1 MRDDVDDG
9 RGTACSERTPRGGP
23 PDFLPKRTGNRRIA
37 PQCVVTLPRGS
48 TGGLMRVLVA
58 ALSAAVLFI
67 ALAAAAQADVEP
79 YGTNDAGGFHDVL
92 PPGTNGLANGLQL
105 AAFLT
110 TGARPAHNDDQLAMY
125 RDLMYATPGLTAA
138 DLGRYYKDSTFGVR
152 PDDVESTV
160 SPRPDVTIVRDKGFG
175 VPHVYGTTR
184 AGTMFGAGYAAAQD
198 RLFFIDV
205 LRHLGRAQL
214 SSFVGGAPGN
224 RQMDAAQWAIAP
236 YTEADLQRQFDLGDD
251 LYGARGRQLQ
261 DDATSYVAGINQY
274 IAEARLDPTKMPGEY
289 FAIGKPLGPDDWK
302 VTDLIATASLVGGIF
317 GQGGGRELA
326 EGELLRSFVNR
337 FGRKTG
343 RRLWRQFAA
352 YDDPDAP
359 TTVKGTRFPYQTPP
373 RHPAAGSEEV
383 PDAGSFK
390 PFDVSP
396 GQRGGS
402 SEGARPDSSPP
413 SLLPGAPPLPGVPPL
428 PGGLPLPKAMS
439 NALLVSG
446 TNSASGHPLAVFG
459 PQVAYFAPEILMEE
473 DLHGPGIDARGAAFP
488 GVNMYVELGH
498 GRNYAWSATSAGQ
511 DIIDTFA
518 VPLCDD
524 DHYRFRGQ
532 CLPIER
538 LDRTNTWTPNLAD
551 QTPPG
556 TETLHAERTKLG
568 LVAGRGTY
576 KGEPVLYTVLRST
589 YMHEVDS
596 ALGFSA
602 FNDPNVIRSPQD
614 FQRAASRIGY
624 TFNWFYIDAKHIAY
638 FNSGNNPVRAP
649 GATGQL
655 PMASTLEWRDFDPA
669 LNTADYT
676 PPDQHP
682 QVVDQP
688 TLTSWNNRQAPGY
701 AGADSNVYSSVYRSQ
716 MLDRQIAVRLKGGH
730 KLTLPEL
737 VDAMEVAGT
746 VDLRGMTALPLA
758 LRVLGTPS
766 DPKLAAAVRTLRAW
780 AKSGAHRID
789 RNKDGVYDDADAVR
803 IMDAWWPRLIQA
815 MFQPVMGKPLLD
827 RLEATYEVDNEPN
840 NHGAH
845 LGSAYQNG
853 FYGYVAK
860 DLKRV
865 LHRPVAQQYA
875 VPFCGRGELAA
886 CRDALASSLSAALG
900 ESATDTYPADDV
912 CKAGDQACL
921 DDVRFRPLGGVT
933 QPLIPWINRPTYQ
946 QAVEVHR

>member
-1 MRDDVDDG
+1 VR
-9 RGTACSERTPRGGP
+9 S
-23 PDFLPKRTGNRRIA
+23 
-37 PQCVVTLPRGS
+37 
-48 TGGLMRVLVA
+48 LVA
-58 ALSAAVLFI
+58 ALGAALLVI
-67 ALAAAAQADVEP
+67 AASPAYADVQP

-92 PPGTNGLANGLQL
+92 PPGTNGLANGVQL

-125 RDLMYATPGLTAA
+125 RDLMYATPGLKAA
-138 DLGRYYKDSTFGVR
+138 DVGRYYKDSTFGVK
-152 PDDVESTV
+152 PDDVASTI
-160 SPRPDVTIVRDKGFG
+160 SPRSDVTIVRDKGFG

-184 AGTMFGAGYAAAQD
+184 GGTMFGAGYAAAQD

-205 LRHLGRAQL
+205 LRHLGRAEL

-224 RQMDAAQWAIAP
+224 REMDAAQWAIAP

-251 LYGARGRQLQ
+251 LYGDRGRQLQ
-261 DDATSYVAGINQY
+261 DDALNYVAGINQY

-289 FAIGKPLGPDDWK
+289 AAIGKPLGPDEWK

-326 EGELLRSFVNR
+326 EGELLRGFVNR
-337 FGRKTG
+337 FGRKAG
-343 RRLWRQFAA
+343 RKLWEQFAA
-352 YDDPDAP
+352 FDDPDAP
-359 TTVKGTRFPYQTPP
+359 TTVKGTRFPYQTKPKKRAP
-373 RHPAAGSEEV
+373 GAEEI

-390 PFDVSP
+390 PFEVAP
-396 GQRGGS
+396 GQSGGS
-402 SEGARPDSSPP
+402 SEGARPDSGSSTPP
-413 SLLPGAPPLPGVPPL
+413 TLLPGAPPLPGVPPL
-428 PGGLPLPKAMS
+428 PSLPGGLPLPRAMS

-446 TNSASGHPLAVFG
+446 SKSASGHPLAVFG

-488 GVNMYVELGH
+488 GVNLYVELGH
-498 GRNYAWSATSAGQ
+498 GRDYAWSATSAGQ

-524 DHYRFRGQ
+524 DHYRFRGR
-532 CLPIER
+532 CLPIEK

-551 QTPPG
+551 QTAPG

-576 KGEPVLYTVLRST
+576 KGKPVLYTVLRST
-589 YMHEVDS
+589 YFHEVDS

-602 FNDPNVIRSPQD
+602 FNDPDAMRTPQD
-614 FQRAASRIGY
+614 FQRAASQIGY
-624 TFNWFYIDAKHIAY
+624 TFNWFYVNDKHIAY
-638 FNSGNNPVRAP
+638 YNSGNNPVRAK
-649 GATGQL
+649 GTTGQL
-655 PMASTLEWRDFDPA
+655 PMAATREWRDFNPD

-676 PPDQHP
+676 PPSQHP
-682 QVVDQP
+682 QVIDQAM
-688 TLTSWNNRQAPGY
+688 LTSWNNRQAPGY
-701 AGADSNVYSSVYRSQ
+701 AGADSNVFSSVFRSQ
-716 MLDRQIAVRLKGGH
+716 MLDRQIAQRLKGGH

-758 LRVLGTPS
+758 LRVLGKPS
-766 DPKLAAAVRTLRAW
+766 DPKLAAAVATLRAW
-780 AKSGAHRID
+780 QKSGTHRID
-789 RNKDGVYDDADAVR
+789 RDKDGTYDNAAAVR
-803 IMDAWWPRLIQA
+803 IMDAWWPRLIDA
-815 MFQPVMGKPLLD
+815 MFEPVMGKPLLD
-827 RLEATYEVDNEPN
+827 RLEATYETDNEPN

-845 LGSAYQNG
+845 LGSAYQTG

-865 LHRPVAQQYA
+865 LHRRVAQTYA
-875 VPFCGRGELAA
+875 VPFCGRGKLAA
-886 CRDALASSLSAALG
+886 CRTALAKSLGAALD
-900 ESATDTYPADDV
+900 ESADKTYPADDV

-946 QAVEVHR
+946 QAVEVQR